1 MKIIILPD
9 KEFEVMVIKM
19 FTWLERRIDEFSE
32 NFNKEK
38 EKMKKTGLKNTITE
52 MKNTVEGISSRLEDA
67 EQISNLE
74 GRVTKSTQAE
84 QQK

>member
-1 MKIIILPD
+1 
-9 KEFEVMVIKM
+9 
-19 FTWLERRIDEFSE
+19 
-32 NFNKEK
+32 
-38 EKMKKTGLKNTITE
+38 MKKTGLKNTITE